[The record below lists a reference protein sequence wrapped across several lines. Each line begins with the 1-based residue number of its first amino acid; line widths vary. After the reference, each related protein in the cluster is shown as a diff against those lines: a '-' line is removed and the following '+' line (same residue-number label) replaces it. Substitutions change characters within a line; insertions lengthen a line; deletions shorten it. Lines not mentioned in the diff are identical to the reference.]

1 MQNVTVINNP
11 FVTDALSALRD
22 KSTPINE
29 FRHYSDQLCRIL
41 LSESLKGLPVTKS
54 QIETPVAATTSE
66 RIHTEDIVIVPVLRA
81 GIAMLPTA
89 LTLLPKAKI
98 GLIGLRRDEQTAIAE
113 EYYYKMPEITDRTMI
128 LIIDPMLATG
138 GSIVHLLRRLQETS
152 AKEIRVISVISAPEG
167 LAKVTAAFPQINIF
181 TAAIDDHLNEQ
192 KYIVPGLGDY
202 GDRYFGTES

>member
-1 MQNVTVINNP
+1 MNSVTVINNP

-22 KSTPINE
+22 KTTPRDQ

-41 LSESLKGLPVTKS
+41 LSESLKGLPVKTS
-54 QIETPVAATTSE
+54 QIQTPIVETTSE
-66 RIHTEDIVIVPVLRA
+66 RIQTEDIVIVPVLRA

-138 GSIVHLLRRLQETS
+138 GSIVHLLKRLKETA

-167 LAKVTAAFPQINIF
+167 LTKVTTEFPDTQIF
-181 TAAIDDHLNEQ
+181 TAAIDDYLNEQ

-202 GDRYFGTES
+202 GDRYFGTE